1 MAAGKDARATVAR
14 ASLLGAIR
22 CQSLLAC
29 QAAAR
34 PLDSSA
40 MLTVGIL
47 ANPRMTGALQA
58 LLALRAALEA
68 RGCCPVLDLQTAAMV
83 GGAGGIP
90 ASEFARRVDLAAVL
104 GGDGT
109 MLDAL
114 SRLGDF
120 AKPVAGINIG
130 RLGFLTSCTDAEL
143 DAFAAAVTEGRFTT
157 SVRSLLEATI
167 FRAGRAERS
176 FVALNEVAL
185 ARGETGRL
193 VAVRASVNGE
203 LLNHYRADGLIVA
216 TPTGSTAYSLSA
228 GGPLIEPAAAVFVIT
243 PICPHSLSQR
253 SLVLADDAVV
263 EIAPEAADGGPMLF
277 TADGRDTTHI
287 ETGDRIEVRKSLR
300 SLRLLMLED
309 RSFYQALRQKLR
321 WQGL

>member
-1 MAAGKDARATVAR
+1 
-14 ASLLGAIR
+14 
-22 CQSLLAC
+22 
-29 QAAAR
+29 
-34 PLDSSA
+34 

-47 ANPRMTGALQA
+47 ANPKMTGALQA
-58 LLALRAALEA
+58 LQALRAALLA
-68 RGCCPVLDLQTAAMV
+68 RGCRPVLDLQTAAMA
-83 GGAGGIP
+83 GESGGIP
-90 ASEFARRVDLAAVL
+90 AAEFARCVDLAAVL

-130 RLGFLTSCTDAEL
+130 RLGFLTSCTDAESG
-143 DAFAAAVTEGRFTT
+143 AFAAAITEGRFTT
-157 SVRSLLEATI
+157 SVRSLLQATI
-167 FRAGRAERS
+167 FRSGGVRAS

-193 VAVRASVNGE
+193 VALRATVNGE

-253 SLVLADDAVV
+253 SLILADDAVV
-263 EIAPEAADGGPMLF
+263 EISPEAADGGPMLF

-287 ETGDRIEVRKSLR
+287 ETGDRIEVRKSPR
-300 SLRLLMLED
+300 SLRLLLLED